1 MGGQFSLQNP
11 SNKINA
17 HNQKGGLSQN
27 AWEKVKRNSNNSN
40 NNYNIT
46 KYNTHMYFCVSGTAV
61 TNAQ

>member
-17 HNQKGGLSQN
+17 HNQEGGLSQN
-27 AWEKVKRNSNNSN
+27 SWKKVKRNSNNSN
-40 NNYNIT
+40 NNYNII